1 MVDGQQNAGDTP
13 FLPRYAILCQYR
25 MKRCELF
32 SGSRISNVVEPHR
45 SVVHQCDY
53 WGGHVENDEWIEEEN
68 ANEYDVRCLLLQSA
82 RRHRRR
88 GVSLF
93 QTRYSFIHTP
103 FCSSLFVLEKK
114 RPTAGSDVDAIRI
127 KTRIRKK
134 SSTKR
139 ISRRRRKSR
148 GNSRICEP

>member
-1 MVDGQQNAGDTP
+1 M
-13 FLPRYAILCQYR
+13 
-25 MKRCELF
+25 
-32 SGSRISNVVEPHR
+32 
-45 SVVHQCDY
+45 
-53 WGGHVENDEWIEEEN
+53 ENDEWIEEEN

-93 QTRYSFIHTP
+93 QTRYSFIHMP

-114 RPTAGSDVDAIRI
+114 RPTAGSDVYTIQI
-127 KTRIRKK
+127 KTRTCKK

-139 ISRRRRKSR
+139 FFQERTEKPRKQPDLQPSKWENCVTSHAIKAVRRRRSMCWTAGHSLDIFSDMERTNTKIFSV
-148 GNSRICEP
+148 